1 MSIDII
7 EVFSSIQGEGKYVGY
22 RQVFVRLAGCNL
34 ACDYCDTATSRSKQ
48 PTGQVEV
55 TAGQRDFR
63 TVDNPIKTE
72 ELAEMVNRLLA
83 VPHHSVSITG
93 GEPLCQAAGIAKLAP
108 LLKGRVYLETNGTL
122 PGELELVLPH
132 IHIVSMDIKLPS
144 VTGGEY
150 WEAHRQFLEIAKAR
164 DVFVKIVLSGET
176 EEKEFAKAI
185 GLVAAVDKTIPVILQ
200 PVSPIHQ
207 VRGIAPETV
216 LTFQAQALEL
226 LTDVRVIPQTHK
238 QMGQL

>member
-1 MSIDII
+1 MSIEIV

-34 ACDYCDTATSRSKQ
+34 ACEYCDTAMSRYSQ
-48 PTGQVEV
+48 PTGQEEI

-63 TVDNPIKTE
+63 TMDNPLSVE
-72 ELAEMVNRLLA
+72 ELAGFINQLLV

-93 GEPLCQAAGIAKLAP
+93 GEPLCQAAAVAQLAP

-122 PGELELVLPH
+122 PDELALVLPH

-144 VTGGEY
+144 VTGGGH
-150 WEAHRQFLEIAKAR
+150 WDDHKRFLEIAKAR
-164 DVFVKIVLSGET
+164 DVFVKIVLSDET
-176 EEKEFAKAI
+176 GDSEFEQAI
-185 GLVAAVDKTIPVILQ
+185 QLVAGVDKTIPVILQ
-200 PVSPIHQ
+200 PVSPNDQ
-207 VRGIAPETV
+207 VRGITPERV
-216 LTFQAQALEL
+216 ISFQARALEWL
-226 LTDVRVIPQTHK
+226 ADVRVIPQTHK